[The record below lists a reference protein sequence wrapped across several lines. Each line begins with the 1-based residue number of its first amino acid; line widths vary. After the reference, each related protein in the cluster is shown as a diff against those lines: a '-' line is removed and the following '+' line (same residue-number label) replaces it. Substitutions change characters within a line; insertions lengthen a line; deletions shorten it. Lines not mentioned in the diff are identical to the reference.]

1 MKLYHN
7 YLFLFGFF
15 YYLVCPIVVQ
25 YFGLLEEFPAMKLF
39 YESTLTGD
47 LLIRYL
53 LMSLCLLI
61 TFYAGSYSALFFRRN
76 KLNKLLILEKEK
88 NVKSYPS
95 VKIWFLLP
103 IFLIN
108 QYLIISHRSI
118 LFTGYTFDYPVDF
131 LGKIATLNSLY
142 LFLFLYTRM
151 IPDKKKGLLTFLL
164 IENSLV
170 LIGMGSRM
178 FVLIPVVAFLVYLV
192 DRGKIKIRKLLF
204 VSIICILFFVVVGV
218 FRVGRS
224 EIVSDVFLYIGLSE
238 PLLTWLTASSFVE
251 NNPSIHLIDY
261 PENFIGTFLNFIPS
275 FLFPNKADFIPSI
288 PYEYDSPFG
297 ATSILTS
304 LYGNFGILIAPLVMF
319 VGGFLL
325 TVIRYKKN
333 IFFQIYYYC
342 CCGIIPFLL
351 FRDMQSAN
359 KLLFTGFLLFPA
371 IAIYC
376 HFLKYEY
383 LGNKNCTYP
392 K

>member
-76 KLNKLLILEKEK
+76 KLNKLIILEKEK

-108 QYLIISHRSI
+108 QYLIISHKSI

-351 FRDMQSAN
+351 FRDIQSAN

-376 HFLKYEY
+376 HFLKCKRSEM
-383 LGNKNCTYP
+383 KHCF